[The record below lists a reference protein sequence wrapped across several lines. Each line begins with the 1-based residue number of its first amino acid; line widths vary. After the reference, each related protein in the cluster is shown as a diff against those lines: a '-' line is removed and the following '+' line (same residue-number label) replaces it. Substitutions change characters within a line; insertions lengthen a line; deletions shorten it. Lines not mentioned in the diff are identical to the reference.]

1 MVKNRALHVGLNQI
15 KPNLAIVT
23 RLPRDIEQ
31 RYHVLPITEADGKIT
46 VAMANPEDPEAS
58 QAVVSL
64 LGNSVYLVHADM
76 DVIDKLISEIYATNP
91 APQSRLL
98 VWSSD
103 PKIPENLNSFS
114 DSMATILGS
123 ELSQSIISERDK
135 AILQKLEQQTEETR
149 TDLLIYKINEI
160 REQGRRTIGLVQNK
174 LLDTLPV
181 SQLITTNPQWPLRK
195 LLLIVRNESCDESAI
210 QWTLKIARPTG
221 ACVTVLPITM
231 PIPGVYRL
239 CEKLE
244 PNLVNLLSSETEL
257 GRKLRHISQ
266 LLVEGEIEGTLKLR
280 EEPAYWQIRW
290 EVLEGDYDML
300 IMGREPRNLIMR
312 TMIGELVKPLLSW
325 IDRPLL
331 ITKSPPI

>member
-1 MVKNRALHVGLNQI
+1 MVKNRALHLGLNQI
-15 KPNLAIVT
+15 KPNPATVT

-31 RYHVLPITEADGKIT
+31 RYHVLPITEADGKVT

-103 PKIPENLNSFS
+103 PIIPENLNSFS
-114 DSMATILGS
+114 DSLATILGS
-123 ELSQSIISERDK
+123 ELSQSIILERDK
-135 AILQKLEQQTEETR
+135 AIFQKLEQQTAETR

-174 LLDTLPV
+174 LLDTLPI

-239 CEKLE
+239 GEKLE

-257 GRKLRHISQ
+257 GKKLRHISQ